1 MELQHLLLLLAGKFT
16 KYISGFFKKGVILLE
31 CFPNKVQFNFLRAV
45 VTLTHSQNL
54 LTSTL

>member
-16 KYISGFFKKGVILLE
+16 KIISVFFKKGVILLE
-31 CFPNKVQFNFLRAV
+31 CFHTKVHFNFLRAV

-54 LTSTL
+54 LISTL